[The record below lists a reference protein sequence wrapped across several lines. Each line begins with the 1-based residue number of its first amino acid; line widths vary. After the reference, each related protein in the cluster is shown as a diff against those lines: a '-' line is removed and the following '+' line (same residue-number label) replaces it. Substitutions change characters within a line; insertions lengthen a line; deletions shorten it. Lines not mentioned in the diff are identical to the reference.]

1 MGYPQE
7 HYYLPQLMKNKPRRK
22 EEILQDIF
30 PSPTPSSKDLEETLK
45 EKVSPLLEET
55 MEKNWG
61 ITIPKLGLDIT
72 DQLKKPQLN
81 IYIPLHSTF
90 SKAKKKFKSEFLKR
104 ELKLHQGNISQLAKT
119 LDVDRR
125 SIHRTIKDL
134 DINLGL
140 VRSKIESKERY
151 QETMIDQMIRSAL
164 EHYRDLIQPQQME
177 KIYEE
182 VPSLSKSIA
191 KFLPSQELT
200 WKEAEQEFE
209 KQFLQ
214 HSLEQNQW
222 KVSATAQ
229 KVGIRA
235 ETLHRKIKKL
245 GLRK

>member
-1 MGYPQE
+1 M
-7 HYYLPQLMKNKPRRK
+7 PRA
-22 EEILQDIF
+22 F
-30 PSPTPSSKDLEETLK
+30 PTLTSPSKDLEETLK
-45 EKVSPLLEET
+45 DKVSPLLEET
-55 MEKNWG
+55 MEKSWG
-61 ITIPKLGLDIT
+61 ITIPKLESDIT

-90 SKAKKKFKSEFLKR
+90 SKAKKKFKAEFLKR

-119 LDVDRR
+119 LEVDRR

-151 QETMIDQMIRSAL
+151 QETMIDHMIRSAL
-164 EHYRDLIQPQQME
+164 EHYRELIQPQQME
-177 KIYEE
+177 KMYEE

-191 KFLPSQELT
+191 KFLPPQELT

-235 ETLHRKIKKL
+235 ETLHRKIKRL
-245 GLRK
+245 GLRR